1 MAFFQKFKQFIASI
15 IPGLFIVGYVIGT
28 GSVTSMVV
36 SGARY
41 GMSFTWALFLS
52 CFFTFILLVAISR
65 LTIISGHTIMFN
77 IKNHI
82 GWFAAIFIITGLMV
96 TVISSIMGVMAIVA
110 EVIQEWSKPLTKDN
124 SGFSPLIISIIF
136 LSFLLLL
143 YWTGKHNLFIRFVSL
158 MVGVMGIAFVL
169 TNFMII
175 HDPADI
181 FSGMIPSIP
190 ASGKPHLII
199 AGMVGTTMAAV
210 VLVSRSSVI
219 AEKGWTKNDLH
230 IERRDAIISGTV
242 LFLVS
247 AAIMASAAG
256 TLHIQGIYVDNAIE
270 MVSTLEP
277 LAGRFAIALFVTGI
291 IAAGLSSIFPNML
304 LLPWLIS
311 DYKGI
316 SRDLTTKLFRIL
328 VVLVTLSGIF
338 IPVFGGR
345 PIVIMIASQA
355 FSPLMMPLLIIFLLI
370 MLNSK
375 KVMGDHKI
383 GFWLNAGLI
392 STLLFSIFMFF
403 IAAEG
408 YLEFFGK

>member
-1 MAFFQKFKQFIASI
+1 MISFQKFKQFISSI
-15 IPGLFIVGYVIGT
+15 IPGMFIVGYVIGT

-65 LTIISGHTIMFN
+65 LTIITGNGIMYN

-82 GWFAAIFIITGLMV
+82 GWFAAIFIIAGLMI

-110 EVIQEWSKPLTKDN
+110 EVIQEWSRPLTADN
-124 SGFSPLIISIIF
+124 TGFSTLLISIIF
-136 LSFLLLL
+136 LSFLLFL
-143 YWTGKHNLFIRFVSL
+143 YWTGKHGLFIRFVSL

-169 TNFMII
+169 TNFMIV
-175 HDPADI
+175 HDPVAI
-181 FSGMIPSIP
+181 FKGMIPSIP
-190 ASGKPHLII
+190 STGKPHLII

-210 VLVSRSSVI
+210 VLVSRSNIV
-219 AEKGWTKNDLH
+219 AEKGWTPGDLN
-230 IERRDAIISGTV
+230 IERRDALISATV
-242 LFLVS
+242 LFLIS

-256 TLHIQGIYVDNAIE
+256 TLYTKGIYVENAIE

-277 LAGRFAIALFVTGI
+277 LAGRFAIAVFVTGI
-291 IAAGLSSIFPNML
+291 MAAGLSSIFPNML
-304 LLPWLIS
+304 LLPWLIT
-311 DYKGI
+311 DYQGI
-316 SRDLTTKLFRIL
+316 SRDISKKLFRII
-328 VVLVTLSGIF
+328 VVLVTLTGLI

-355 FSPLMMPLLIIFLLI
+355 FSPLMMPLLIIFLMI

-375 KVMGDHKI
+375 KVMSDHKV

-392 STLLFSIFMFF
+392 TTLIFSLFMFF
-403 IAAEG
+403 IAFEG
-408 YLEFFGK
+408 YMDFFG

>member
-1 MAFFQKFKQFIASI
+1 
-15 IPGLFIVGYVIGT
+15 
-28 GSVTSMVV
+28 
-36 SGARY
+36 
-41 GMSFTWALFLS
+41 
-52 CFFTFILLVAISR
+52 FFTFILLIAISR
-65 LTIISGHTIMFN
+65 LTIITGHTIMFN

-82 GWFAAIFIITGLMV
+82 GWFAAVFIIAGLMV

-110 EVIQEWSKPLTKDN
+110 EVIQEWSRPLTEDQ
-124 SGFSPLIISIIF
+124 SGFSPLFISIVF

-143 YWTGKHNLFIRFVSL
+143 YWTGKHGLFIRFVSL

-169 TNFMII
+169 TNFMIV
-175 HDPADI
+175 HDPAEI
-181 FSGMIPSIP
+181 FRGIIPGIPST
-190 ASGKPHLII
+190 GKPHLII

-210 VLVSRSSVI
+210 VLVSRSSVV
-219 AEKGWTKNDLH
+219 AEKGWKPDELN
-230 IERRDAIISGTV
+230 IERRDAIISASV
-242 LFLVS
+242 LFLIS

-256 TLHIQGIYVDNAIE
+256 TLYTKGIYVDNAIE

-277 LAGRFAIALFVTGI
+277 LAGRFAIAVFVTGI

-311 DYKGI
+311 DYRGI
-316 SRDLTTKLFRIL
+316 SRNLTTKIFRVL
-328 VVLVTLSGIF
+328 VVLVTLSGLF
-338 IPVFGGR
+338 IPVFGGS

-375 KVMGDHKI
+375 KLMGDHKI

-392 STLLFSIFMFF
+392 TTVVFSLFMFF
-403 IAAEG
+403 IAFEG
-408 YLEFFGK
+408 YLDFFG

>member
-1 MAFFQKFKQFIASI
+1 MNYKSKFKQFLSSI
-15 IPGLFIVGYVIGT
+15 IPGLFIVGYVVGT

-41 GMSFTWALFLS
+41 GMTFTWALFLS
-52 CFFTFILLVAISR
+52 CFFTFILLIAISR
-65 LTIISGHTIMFN
+65 LTIISGHTIMYN

-82 GWFAAIFIITGLMV
+82 GWFAAVFIITGLMV
-96 TVISSIMGVMAIVA
+96 TVISSIMGVMAVVA
-110 EVIQEWSKPLTKDN
+110 EVIQEWSRPLTADH
-124 SGFSPLIISIIF
+124 SGFSALIISIVF
-136 LSFLLLL
+136 LTVLLTL
-143 YWTGKHNLFIRFVSL
+143 YWTGKHQLFIRFVSL
-158 MVGVMGIAFVL
+158 MVGVMGAAFVL

-175 HDPADI
+175 HDPAVI
-181 FSGMIPSIP
+181 IEGMIPGIP
-190 ASGKPHLII
+190 ATGQPHLII

-210 VLVSRSSVI
+210 VLVSRSSVV
-219 AEKGWTKNDLH
+219 AEKGWTKQDLNV
-230 IERRDAIISGTV
+230 ERRDSLISASV

-256 TLHIQGIYVDNAIE
+256 TLYVQGIYVENAIE

-311 DYKGI
+311 DYRGI
-316 SRDLTTKLFRIL
+316 PRDLTRKVFRVL
-328 VVLVTLSGIF
+328 VVCVTLTGLI
-338 IPVFGGR
+338 IPIFGGK

-355 FSPLMMPLLIIFLLI
+355 FSPLMMPLLIIFLMI

-375 KVMGDHKI
+375 KVMGKDGI
-383 GFWLNAGLI
+383 GPWLNAGLGI
-392 STLLFSIFMFF
+392 TLLFSVFMFF
-403 IAAEG
+403 IAFEG
-408 YLEFFGK
+408 YLDFFR